1 MVEDLRL
8 DSLEGVGP
16 VTTRKL
22 SDAGIHNVMDLIVR
36 GPVEI
41 SEITGME
48 KDTAEKIVNK
58 ARQHLVEGGLIAK
71 DFVSASEIYKHRQS
85 IGKITTGTNCLDTLF
100 DGGIE
105 TQALT
110 EVYGE
115 FGCGKTQFAHTL
127 SVMVQKPK
135 AEGGLDG
142 GVLYI
147 DTENT
152 FRPERIVSIAQA
164 HEMDPEKVLDRIIV
178 ARAYNSAH
186 QTLILE
192 EAGQII
198 EDNNVKLIVADS
210 AVGLFRSEYLG
221 RGTLSVRQ
229 QKLNHFVHLLS
240 RIAETYN
247 CAALA
252 TNQVMASPD
261 VFFGDPTRPI
271 GGNVVAHTSTYR
283 IYFKKSGKKR
293 IARMVDSPHH
303 PEEEVIFA
311 LGEAGVIDP
320 EDTEKKTKKTTKKL
334 ATKKT
339 KESEVDTTVKTPEV
353 DTTVKTPEVDTT
365 VKTPEV
371 DTTVKTPEVDTTVK
385 TPEVDTTVKT
395 PEVDTTVK
403 TPEVDTTVKTPEVD
417 TTVKTPEVDTTVKTP
432 EVDTTES
439 TIDAESDDFEPIEE

>member
-22 SDAGIHNVMDLIVR
+22 SDAGVHNVMDLIVR
-36 GPVEI
+36 GPVDI

-58 ARQHLVEGGLIAK
+58 ARKHLVEGGLLAK
-71 DFVSASEIYKHRQS
+71 DFISASELYKTRQS
-85 IGKITTGTNCLDTLF
+85 IGKISTGTNCLDTLF

-105 TQALT
+105 TRALT

-115 FGCGKTQFAHTL
+115 FGCGKTQFAHTM
-127 SVMVQKPK
+127 SVMVQKSK
-135 AEGGLDG
+135 EEGGLEG

-152 FRPERIVSIAQA
+152 FRPERIVQIAQA
-164 HEMDPEKVLDRIIV
+164 HEMDPEKVLDNIIV

-192 EAGQII
+192 EAGAII
-198 EDNNVKLIVADS
+198 EENNVKLIVADS

-229 QKLNHFVHLLS
+229 QKLNHFVHLLV
-240 RIAETYN
+240 RIAETYD
-247 CAALA
+247 CAAIA

-311 LGEAGVIDP
+311 LGEAGIIDP
-320 EDTEKKTKKTTKKL
+320 EEAEKKPKKTAKKAAKNADVVVTDTYSSIHNNDSKRIKKFIPKYQVNDKIMDL
-334 ATKKT
+334 AKKNAIFLHCLPA
-339 KESEVDTTVKTPEV
+339 KRDQEVTSSV
-353 DTTVKTPEVDTT
+353 
-365 VKTPEV
+365 
-371 DTTVKTPEVDTTVK
+371 
-385 TPEVDTTVKT
+385 
-395 PEVDTTVK
+395 
-403 TPEVDTTVKTPEVD
+403 
-417 TTVKTPEVDTTVKTP
+417 
-432 EVDTTES
+432 
-439 TIDAESDDFEPIEE
+439 IDGSQSVVWDEAENRLHSQKALLCALLHA

>member
-22 SDAGIHNVMDLIVR
+22 SDAGVHNVMDLIVR

-41 SEITGME
+41 AAITGME
-48 KDTAEKIVNK
+48 KDTAEKIVEK
-58 ARQHLVEGGLIAK
+58 ARQHLVEGGIIASH
-71 DFVSASEIYKHRQS
+71 FTRATEIYKHRQN

-100 DGGIE
+100 DGGLE

-115 FGCGKTQFAHTL
+115 FGCGKTQFAHTM
-127 SVMVQKPK
+127 SVMVQKSK
-135 AEGGLDG
+135 EEGGLDG
-142 GVLYI
+142 SVLYI

-152 FRPERIVSIAQA
+152 FRPERIVSIAKA
-164 HEMDPEKVLDRIIV
+164 HDMDPEKVLDRIIV
-178 ARAYNSAH
+178 ARAYNSSH
-186 QTLILE
+186 QILILE
-192 EAGQII
+192 ESGPVI
-198 EDNNVKLIVADS
+198 EENNVKLIVADS
-210 AVGLFRSEYLG
+210 AVGLFRAEYLG
-221 RGTLSVRQ
+221 RGTLAVRQ

-320 EDTEKKTKKTTKKL
+320 EDIDKKTTKKVIVKKS
-334 ATKKT
+334 TKKT
-339 KESEVDTTVKTPEV
+339 KDLEIEATVETPEIEA
-353 DTTVKTPEVDTT
+353 TVETPEIEAT
-365 VKTPEV
+365 VE
-371 DTTVKTPEVDTTVK
+371 
-385 TPEVDTTVKT
+385 
-395 PEVDTTVK
+395 
-403 TPEVDTTVKTPEVD
+403 
-417 TTVKTPEVDTTVKTP
+417 
-432 EVDTTES
+432 
-439 TIDAESDDFEPIEE
+439 IESDDFEPTEE

>member
-8 DSLEGVGP
+8 DSLAGVGP

-22 SDAGIHNVMDLIVR
+22 SDAGIHNIMDLIVR

-41 SEITGME
+41 ADITGME

-58 ARQHLVEGGLIAK
+58 ARQHLVEGGLLSK
-71 DFVSASEIYKHRQS
+71 DFVSASEIYKRRQS

-115 FGCGKTQFAHTL
+115 FGCGKTQFAHTM
-127 SVMVQKPK
+127 SVMVQKTK
-135 AEGGLDG
+135 EEGGLEG

-152 FRPERIVSIAQA
+152 FRPERIVTIAKA
-164 HEMDPEKVLDRIIV
+164 NGMDPDKILDNIIV

-192 EAGQII
+192 ESGAII
-198 EDNNVKLIVADS
+198 DENNVKLIVVDS
-210 AVGLFRSEYLG
+210 AVGLFRAEYLG
-221 RGTLSVRQ
+221 RGTLAARQ
-229 QKLNHFVHLLS
+229 QKLNHFVHLLV
-240 RIAETYN
+240 RIAETYD
-247 CAALA
+247 CAAIA

-261 VFFGDPTRPI
+261 VFFGDPTRPV

-320 EDTEKKTKKTTKKL
+320 EEAEKKTKKSTKKVTPKPIAQVSMGEL
-334 ATKKT
+334 
-339 KESEVDTTVKTPEV
+339 ETPEV
-353 DTTVKTPEVDTT
+353 ETMETPEVETME
-365 VKTPEV
+365 TPEV
-371 DTTVKTPEVDTTVK
+371 ETMETPEVETME
-385 TPEVDTTVKT
+385 TPEVETMET
-395 PEVDTTVK
+395 PEVETME
-403 TPEVDTTVKTPEVD
+403 TPEVETTAKSSKTKTVKSTVD
-417 TTVKTPEVDTTVKTP
+417 AK
-432 EVDTTES
+432 
-439 TIDAESDDFEPIEE
+439 SDDSEPLEE

>member
-1 MVEDLRL
+1 
-8 DSLEGVGP
+8 
-16 VTTRKL
+16 
-22 SDAGIHNVMDLIVR
+22 
-36 GPVEI
+36 
-41 SEITGME
+41 TGMD
-48 KDTAEKIVNK
+48 KDTAAKIVNK
-58 ARQHLVEGGLIAK
+58 ARVHLVEGGILAK
-71 DFVSASEIYKHRQS
+71 DFVSATEIYKRRQN

-100 DGGIE
+100 DGGVE

-135 AEGGLDG
+135 EEGGLDG
-142 GVLYI
+142 SVLYI

-152 FRPERIVSIAQA
+152 FRPERIVTIAKA
-164 HEMDPEKVLDRIIV
+164 HGMDPDKVLDRIIV

-192 EAGQII
+192 ESGPVI
-198 EDNNVKLIVADS
+198 EENNVKLIVVDS
-210 AVGLFRSEYLG
+210 AVGLFRAEYLG
-221 RGTLSVRQ
+221 RGTLAIRQ
-229 QKLNHFVHLLS
+229 QKLNHFVHMLV
-240 RIAETYN
+240 RIAETYD

-261 VFFGDPTRPI
+261 VFFGDPIRPV

-320 EDTEKKTKKTTKKL
+320 EDAEKKTKKITKK
-334 ATKKT
+334 A
-339 KESEVDTTVKTPEV
+339 KEPNVETIVETPEV
-353 DTTVKTPEVDTT
+353 EKITETPEVETIT
-365 VKTPEV
+365 ETSEV
-371 DTTVKTPEVDTTVK
+371 EKV
-385 TPEVDTTVKT
+385 
-395 PEVDTTVK
+395 
-403 TPEVDTTVKTPEVD
+403 
-417 TTVKTPEVDTTVKTP
+417 
-432 EVDTTES
+432 ES
-439 TIDAESDDFEPIEE
+439 TVDAESDNSEPLEE

>member
-41 SEITGME
+41 SEITGMD
-48 KDTAEKIVNK
+48 KDTAAKIVNK
-58 ARQHLVEGGLIAK
+58 ARLHLVEGGLLAK
-71 DFVSASEIYKHRQS
+71 DFVSAAEIYKRRQS

-100 DGGIE
+100 DGGVE

-127 SVMVQKPK
+127 AVMVQKPK
-135 AEGGLDG
+135 EEGGLDG

-152 FRPERIVSIAQA
+152 FRPERIVTIAKA
-164 HEMDPEKVLDRIIV
+164 HGMDPDKVLDRIIV

-192 EAGQII
+192 ESGPVI
-198 EDNNVKLIVADS
+198 EENNVKLIVVDS
-210 AVGLFRSEYLG
+210 AVGLFRAEYLG
-221 RGTLSVRQ
+221 RGTLSIRQ
-229 QKLNHFVHLLS
+229 QKLNHFVHMLV
-240 RIAETYN
+240 RIAETYD

-261 VFFGDPTRPI
+261 VFFGDPIRPV

-303 PEEEVIFA
+303 PEEEVIFV
-311 LGEAGVIDP
+311 LGEAGVMDP
-320 EDTEKKTKKTTKKL
+320 EDAEKKIKKTTTKTT
-334 ATKKT
+334 TKKA
-339 KESEVDTTVKTPEV
+339 KEPKVETIIETPEV
-353 DTTVKTPEVDTT
+353 EKITETPEVE
-365 VKTPEV
+365 TPAETSEVEKVESTV
-371 DTTVKTPEVDTTVK
+371 DT
-385 TPEVDTTVKT
+385 
-395 PEVDTTVK
+395 
-403 TPEVDTTVKTPEVD
+403 
-417 TTVKTPEVDTTVKTP
+417 
-432 EVDTTES
+432 
-439 TIDAESDDFEPIEE
+439 ESDNSEPLEE

>member
-16 VTTRKL
+16 VTTRKM
-22 SDAGIHNVMDLIVR
+22 SDAGIHNIMDLIVR

-41 SEITGME
+41 SEITGMD
-48 KDTAEKIVNK
+48 KDTAAKIVNK
-58 ARQHLVEGGLIAK
+58 ARQHLVEGGLLAK
-71 DFVSASEIYKHRQS
+71 DFVSASEIYKRRQN
-85 IGKITTGTNCLDTLF
+85 IGKISTGTNCLDTLF

-127 SVMVQKPK
+127 SVMVQKTK
-135 AEGGLDG
+135 EEGGLDG
-142 GVLYI
+142 SVLYI

-152 FRPERIVSIAQA
+152 FRPERIVQIAQA
-164 HEMDPEKVLDRIIV
+164 HGMDPDKVLDRIIV

-192 EAGQII
+192 ESGSVI
-198 EDNNVKLIVADS
+198 EENNVKLLVVDS
-210 AVGLFRSEYLG
+210 AVGLFRAEYLG
-221 RGTLSVRQ
+221 RGTLAVRQ
-229 QKLNHFVHLLS
+229 QKLNHFVHMLV
-240 RIAETYN
+240 RIAETYD

-261 VFFGDPTRPI
+261 VFFGDPTRPV

-303 PEEEVIFA
+303 PEEEVLFA

-320 EDTEKKTKKTTKKL
+320 EEAEKKTKKTIKKIT
-334 ATKKT
+334 AKKA
-339 KESEVDTTVKTPEV
+339 KEPEAKTTVETPEV
-353 DTTVKTPEVDTT
+353 EKINETLAETSEVETV
-365 VKTPEV
+365 
-371 DTTVKTPEVDTTVK
+371 
-385 TPEVDTTVKT
+385 
-395 PEVDTTVK
+395 
-403 TPEVDTTVKTPEVD
+403 
-417 TTVKTPEVDTTVKTP
+417 
-432 EVDTTES
+432 ES
-439 TIDAESDDFEPIEE
+439 TVDAKSDDSEPIEE

>member
-1 MVEDLRL
+1 MEDLRL
-8 DSLEGVGP
+8 DSLSGVGP
-16 VTTRKL
+16 VSTKKL
-22 SDAGIHNVMDLIVR
+22 ADAGIHNIMDLIVR

-41 SEITGME
+41 SEITGMG
-48 KDTAEKIVNK
+48 KDTTEKIVDK
-58 ARQHLVEGGLIAK
+58 ARQHLVEGGLISK
-71 DFVSASEIYKHRQS
+71 DFVSASEIYKRRQD

-115 FGCGKTQFAHTL
+115 FGCGKTQLCLTMC
-127 SVMVQKPK
+127 VQVQKSK
-135 AEGGLDG
+135 EEGGLDG
-142 GVLYI
+142 GVIYI

-152 FRPERIVSIAQA
+152 FRPERIVSIANA
-164 HEMDPEKVLDRIIV
+164 NDMDPQKVLDNIIV

-192 EAGQII
+192 EVGPLIK
-198 EDNNVKLIVADS
+198 ENNIKLIIVDS
-210 AVGLFRSEYLG
+210 AVGLFRAEYLG
-221 RGTLSVRQ
+221 RGTLASRQ

-247 CAALA
+247 CAALM

-261 VFFGDPTRPI
+261 VFFGDPIRPI

-311 LGEAGVIDP
+311 LGEAGVVDA
-320 EDTEKKTKKTTKKL
+320 EETEKKTKKTAMKKE
-334 ATKKT
+334 TKKT
-339 KESEVDTTVKTPEV
+339 TKKTASKTVETPNVPLVETPEIITTDGPEQSTVETPEIITTDGPEQSTVETPEV
-353 DTTVKTPEVDTT
+353 LALSEALDEEFSDTVPTDV
-365 VKTPEV
+365 
-371 DTTVKTPEVDTTVK
+371 
-385 TPEVDTTVKT
+385 
-395 PEVDTTVK
+395 
-403 TPEVDTTVKTPEVD
+403 
-417 TTVKTPEVDTTVKTP
+417 
-432 EVDTTES
+432 
-439 TIDAESDDFEPIEE
+439 

>member
-1 MVEDLRL
+1 MEDLRL
-8 DSLEGVGP
+8 DNLEGVGP

-22 SDAGIHNVMDLIVR
+22 SDAGIHNIMDLIVR

-41 SEITGME
+41 SEITGMD
-48 KDTAEKIVNK
+48 KDTAAKIVNK
-58 ARQHLVEGGLIAK
+58 ARVHLVEGGILAK
-71 DFVSASEIYKHRQS
+71 DFVSAAEIYKRRQN

-100 DGGIE
+100 DGGVE

-135 AEGGLDG
+135 EEGGLDG
-142 GVLYI
+142 SVLYI

-152 FRPERIVSIAQA
+152 FRPERIVTIAKA
-164 HEMDPEKVLDRIIV
+164 HGMDPDKVLDRIIV

-192 EAGQII
+192 ESGPVI
-198 EDNNVKLIVADS
+198 EENNVKLIVVDS
-210 AVGLFRSEYLG
+210 AVGLFRAEYLG
-221 RGTLSVRQ
+221 RGTLAIRQ
-229 QKLNHFVHLLS
+229 QKLNHFVHMLV
-240 RIAETYN
+240 RIAETYD

-261 VFFGDPTRPI
+261 VFFGDPIRPV

-320 EDTEKKTKKTTKKL
+320 EDAEKKTKKITKK
-334 ATKKT
+334 A
-339 KESEVDTTVKTPEV
+339 KEPKVETIVETPEV
-353 DTTVKTPEVDTT
+353 EKITETPEVETIT
-365 VKTPEV
+365 ETSEV
-371 DTTVKTPEVDTTVK
+371 EKV
-385 TPEVDTTVKT
+385 
-395 PEVDTTVK
+395 
-403 TPEVDTTVKTPEVD
+403 
-417 TTVKTPEVDTTVKTP
+417 
-432 EVDTTES
+432 ES
-439 TIDAESDDFEPIEE
+439 TVDAESDNSEPLEE